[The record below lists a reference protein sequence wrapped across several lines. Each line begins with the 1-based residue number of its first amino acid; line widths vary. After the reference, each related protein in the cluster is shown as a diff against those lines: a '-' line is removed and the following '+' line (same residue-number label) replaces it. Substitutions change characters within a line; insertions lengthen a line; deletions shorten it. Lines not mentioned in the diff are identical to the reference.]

1 MPGAGVLYNSCMDIL
16 SIEHIERIAALILKK
31 RADRLSATELAEL
44 EGWVK
49 ARPQNE
55 QLYHQLMNDEQLRL
69 KLAQMEEYPVEKH
82 VQSVLGK
89 IGHKRPF
96 IWYMKRV
103 AVAASVILIMGIV
116 ATVIITNNGSKKALQ
131 ETTAINPGETGAQL
145 TLEDGSVIDLDSVQK
160 DGLIAIQG
168 DVQIIR
174 KNGRLLYL
182 DKISGSPV
190 VGYNTI
196 STPMGKDYSFSLPDG
211 SKVWLNAGSSIRFP
225 TIFTGEQR
233 RVAVT
238 GEAYFEVVKASQ
250 APGFKGKDK
259 HMPFIVTGPKDE
271 WSVQVLGTQFNINAY
286 AGNNNI
292 KTTLVEG
299 SVQVKGMQKAGVILK
314 PGQQAY
320 LQPGEEI
327 AVSEV
332 DTEDI
337 IAWKNGRFSFQD
349 ENLESIMDQVAR
361 WYNVKIVYLQKIDER
376 YTVNISKQTP
386 LTDLLQFI
394 EKSGGVSFQVKG
406 TDIIV
411 KTIK

>member
-1 MPGAGVLYNSCMDIL
+1 MNIL
-16 SIEHIERIAALILKK
+16 SIEHIERVAALILKK
-31 RADRLSATELAEL
+31 RANTLSPAELAEL
-44 EGWVK
+44 DLWVK
-49 ARPQNE
+49 ARPENE
-55 QLYHQLMNDEQLRL
+55 QLYHQLMDDEQLRV
-69 KLAQMEEYPVEKH
+69 KLVEQEQYPVDKH

-89 IGHKRPF
+89 IGHKRTLV
-96 IWYMKRV
+96 WYMKRV
-103 AVAASVILIMGIV
+103 AVAASVILMIGVV
-116 ATVIITNNGSKKALQ
+116 ATIIITNNNSKKALQ
-131 ETTAINPGETGAQL
+131 EATAINPGETGAQL
-145 TLEDGSVIDLDSVQK
+145 TLEDGSVINLDSVQK
-160 DGLIAIQG
+160 DGLVAVQG

-190 VGYNTI
+190 TGYNTI
-196 STPMGKDYSFSLPDG
+196 STPLGKDYSFSLPDG

-250 APGFKGKDK
+250 APGFTGKDK

-271 WSVQVLGTQFNINAY
+271 WFVQVLGTQFNINAY

-299 SVQVKGMQKAGVILK
+299 SVQVNGMQKAAVILK

-320 LQPGEEI
+320 VQPGEEI

-349 ENLESIMDQVAR
+349 ESLESIMDQVAR
-361 WYNVKIVYLQKIDER
+361 WYNVKVVYQQKINER

-386 LTDLLQFI
+386 LADLLQFI
-394 EKSGGVSFQVKG
+394 EKSGGVSFEVKG
-406 TDIIV
+406 TDIIA
-411 KTIK
+411 KPIK